1 MLLFFG
7 DSAAKVFVVETSSPI
22 TSKNINKLK
31 WLFGNSPQI
40 KNPTITGN
48 FVGPRANMI
57 SPWSTNAVEITQNMG
72 IKEILRIE
80 EYLNKNIV
88 EVIDPMLVIEI
99 DGLNQNLFT
108 VNIKPKKVLQV
119 QDIDSYNQKEGL
131 ALNSDEIKYLKK
143 IAKSLKRPLTD
154 SEVFGFSQV
163 NSEHCRHK
171 IFNGEFIING
181 KIQESSLFKLIK
193 KTSKE
198 NPNTIVSAYKDNVA
212 FIEGPRIEQ
221 FAPESPERP
230 SRLSLIHI

>member
-7 DSAAKVFVVETSSPI
+7 DSAAKVFVVEISSPI
-22 TSKNINKLK
+22 TSQNINKLK
-31 WLFGNSPQI
+31 WLFGDSPQI
-40 KNPTITGN
+40 KKQTITGN

-119 QDIDSYNQKEGL
+119 QNIDAYNQKEGL
-131 ALNSDEIKYLKK
+131 ALNSDEIKYLKNL
-143 IAKSLKRPLTD
+143 AKSLKRPLTD
-154 SEVFGFSQV
+154 SDIINSNIMIEVF
-163 NSEHCRHK
+163 
-171 IFNGEFIING
+171 
-181 KIQESSLFKLIK
+181 
-193 KTSKE
+193 
-198 NPNTIVSAYKDNVA
+198 
-212 FIEGPRIEQ
+212 
-221 FAPESPERP
+221 
-230 SRLSLIHI
+230 